1 MYLAIDGRRVIRQ
14 PHSIELQP
22 YGHETGMT
30 ADQRPTVRPGSDH
43 VVLNMTWG
51 DNASYQ
57 DVLGEL
63 DRLRANRG
71 VHAVTFEPMRGQ
83 QFLTINAWMGKPRYT
98 MVRYDGCGQII
109 TSAFTVP
116 FVQVDTPTFL
126 YAMRFSLKGI
136 LAVMAPFTRR
146 LAPAAGRIIGVNG
159 SIADLG
165 SGAGQTSIQVSNGA
179 TNYLSVEG
187 DFINSAPPNFR
198 LQNQVLGTSLDFA
211 QDDPLDIDV
220 TDIPAGGLS
229 KWATIFVWCWLY
241 RP

>member
-1 MYLAIDGRRVIRQ
+1 
-14 PHSIELQP
+14 
-22 YGHETGMT
+22 MT

-83 QFLTINAWMGKPRYT
+83 QFITINCWMGKPRYT
-98 MVRYDGCGQII
+98 AIRYDGCGRII
-109 TSAFTVP
+109 TSAFTIP

-126 YAMRFSLKGI
+126 FRMAFHLKGVI
-136 LAVMAPFTRR
+136 AVMAPFTRR
-146 LAPAAGRIIGVNG
+146 LAPAAGRIVAVDGY
-159 SIADLG
+159 IANLG
-165 SGAGQTSIQVSNGA
+165 SGAGQTSIQISNGA
-179 TNYLSVEG
+179 TNYLSTEG
-187 DFINSAPPNFR
+187 DFINAVPANHR
-198 LQNQVLGTSLDFA
+198 LQNADLAPSVDFA
-211 QDDPLDIDV
+211 QDDPIDIDV

-229 KWATIFVWCWLY
+229 AGAVISVWAWLY